1 MNTLGERVNWAMK
14 EKMLD
19 RKDLADALGV
29 STMAIGDL
37 INNKTKKPRNLL
49 ELSEILGV
57 DAKWLQ
63 SGEGEIPEI
72 STALRPSQVYS

>member
-14 EKMLD
+14 EKKLD

-63 SGEGEIPEI
+63 RRRN
-72 STALRPSQVYS
+72 T